1 MNCINLIESNQNLEA
16 MGKEKSKAQPKV
28 KKAPKKTLKE
38 KRAIKKTKK
47 AAKK

>member
-1 MNCINLIESNQNLEA
+1 MVQQ
-16 MGKEKSKAQPKV
+16 KAKPQVKA

-38 KRAIKKTKK
+38 KRVVKKTKK